1 MNLQYNATL
10 PTAIDGQNVEAQAT
24 QKGEMFV
31 TISALGNQVGVSSV
45 GADGATN
52 VANGLRVDSR
62 NQVFNG
68 TTWDRL
74 VKPNATSRLLS
85 AAASVNS
92 TVVKASAGNVF
103 AIYGVNAN
111 AAARYLKLYN
121 KATAPTVG
129 TDTPVLTLYLPPSTV
144 NGGQFSFSF
153 GGDFG
158 QYFGTGIGYGLTTAA
173 ADADTG
179 ALTAGDVIALNIT
192 YA

>member
-24 QKGEMFV
+24 QKGEMLV
-31 TISALGNQVGVSSV
+31 RLSSK
-45 GADGATN
+45 GTS
-52 VANGLRVDSR
+52 VA
-62 NQVFNG
+62 
-68 TTWDRL
+68 
-74 VKPNATSRLLS
+74 RLLS

-92 TVVKASAGNVF
+92 TVVKATPGDVSAIV
-103 AIYGVNAN
+103 GVNTN
-111 AAARYLKLYN
+111 VAARYLKLYN

-129 TDTPVLTLYLPPSTV
+129 TDTPVATLYLPPSSV
-144 NGGQFSFSF
+144 NGGQFSFNF
-153 GGDFG
+153 GENPIPFSA
-158 QYFGTGIGYGLTTAA
+158 GIGYGLTTAA